1 MEAPPA
7 QEPALMAAPAAGLR
21 ASVSRGRL
29 VLIMVGVMLGM
40 LLSALDQTIVG
51 TAMPRVIA
59 DLQGLEH
66 YAWVVTAY
74 LLASTVMVPIYG
86 KLSDIYGR
94 RPFFLGGMAIF
105 LLGSALSGT
114 SRSMTQLIIF
124 RAVQGLGAGAMMP
137 IVQAII
143 GDIFPPAERGR
154 WQGLLMSVF
163 GLASIVGPV
172 TGGWITDHWGWRWVF
187 YVNMPVGV
195 LALLT
200 AGFALPAQSRRSRHQ
215 IDYFGAATLIAA
227 AVPLLLA
234 FSWAGSQYPWSSPQ
248 IIGLLVFA
256 AVMAAVFLLIE
267 QRAAEPIINPG
278 LFANSIFAISV
289 GATFLLSAG
298 MFGTIIYLPLFI
310 QAVVGQT
317 ATNSGAVLTP
327 MMLGVIVSSAIG
339 GQIMSRTGRY
349 KALALFGF
357 AVAAF
362 GMFLLSRMSAATT
375 SGLVI
380 RNMVVTGIGLGV
392 VMPLFT
398 IVVQN
403 AFPFR
408 MLGQI
413 TASLQFFRS
422 IGSTIGVA
430 IFGTVMTNR
439 LQAVFQESLP
449 AAIRQAVPPER
460 LAALQNPQALLSPQA
475 TAAIQQGFASLG
487 PQGQQLSQLLLSTIR
502 ASLATAITDVF
513 RAGTGLMLLALLI
526 ALWLKEIPLR
536 RSHVRGEPAAPQ
548 AMLGEL
554 ATDLAEVGEAAA
566 GGLSREAVP
575 AAVAEVG
582 AGAVA
587 KGRRA

>member
-1 MEAPPA
+1 
-7 QEPALMAAPAAGLR
+7 
-21 ASVSRGRL
+21 
-29 VLIMVGVMLGM
+29 
-40 LLSALDQTIVG
+40 
-51 TAMPRVIA
+51 
-59 DLQGLEH
+59 
-66 YAWVVTAY
+66 
-74 LLASTVMVPIYG
+74 
-86 KLSDIYGR
+86 
-94 RPFFLGGMAIF
+94 
-105 LLGSALSGT
+105 LGSALSGT
-114 SRSMTQLIIF
+114 SRTMTQLILF

-143 GDIFPPAERGR
+143 GDVFPPAERGR

-357 AVAAF
+357 AVAAL

-375 SGLVI
+375 SGLVV

-460 LAALQNPQALLSPQA
+460 LAALQNPQSLLSPQA

-487 PQGQQLSQLLLSTIR
+487 PQGQ
-502 ASLATAITDVF
+502 
-513 RAGTGLMLLALLI
+513 
-526 ALWLKEIPLR
+526 
-536 RSHVRGEPAAPQ
+536 
-548 AMLGEL
+548 
-554 ATDLAEVGEAAA
+554 
-566 GGLSREAVP
+566 
-575 AAVAEVG
+575 
-582 AGAVA
+582 
-587 KGRRA
+587 